1 MKLNPLHDR
10 VVVRRTEPDTK
21 TSSGIIIP
29 DNVAE
34 KPDQGIVLAVGAG
47 RRTESGTL
55 VPMSLTVNDTVL
67 FGKFA
72 GQTVK
77 IKGEEMLI
85 LKEEEI
91 YAVQICQKLIM
102 NPNSKLT
109 NAPISFKRFIKNDD
123 NNMFIVINNRTI
135 SLINHVY
142 SYNVF
147 IESFEPYS
155 DICQLFDNEMEKRR
169 QELEDEIKNNIQHS
183 LKEILR
189 KIS

>member
-34 KPDQGIVLAVGAG
+34 KPDQGVVLAVGTG

-55 VPMSLTVNDTVL
+55 VPMSLNVDDTVL

-72 GQTVK
+72 GQLVK

-91 YAVQICQKLIM
+91 YAV
-102 NPNSKLT
+102 
-109 NAPISFKRFIKNDD
+109 
-123 NNMFIVINNRTI
+123 
-135 SLINHVY
+135 
-142 SYNVF
+142 
-147 IESFEPYS
+147 IEE
-155 DICQLFDNEMEKRR
+155 QGE
-169 QELEDEIKNNIQHS
+169 
-183 LKEILR
+183 
-189 KIS
+189 

>member
-10 VVVRRTEPDTK
+10 VVVKRTEPDTK

-47 RRTESGTL
+47 RRTEAGTL
-55 VPMSLTVNDTVL
+55 VPMSLNVNDTVL

-91 YAVQICQKLIM
+91 YAV
-102 NPNSKLT
+102 
-109 NAPISFKRFIKNDD
+109 
-123 NNMFIVINNRTI
+123 
-135 SLINHVY
+135 
-142 SYNVF
+142 
-147 IESFEPYS
+147 IEE
-155 DICQLFDNEMEKRR
+155 QGE
-169 QELEDEIKNNIQHS
+169 
-183 LKEILR
+183 
-189 KIS
+189 